1 MFTSNRLKTIL
12 KKPLII
18 LVLSCLLVLWES
30 HFTSWLIRQ
39 GFLSTENIWHLP
51 VFALIQFTIMFVI
64 PAITIRLIF
73 KKPLS
78 DFGLFAPTNYK
89 QYISPI
95 CIILGIFL
103 PFIYFLSK
111 QIDFQNLYF
120 VKYGIVFFLVQTIF
134 SAFYYFGEEFIFR
147 GLMHF
152 SLWNRFKFHSLWI
165 INIIFLIFH
174 WGKPTAE
181 LSFAFFLGVALNYLS
196 YKTKSFIPAFIIHW
210 LLALVLNILVTFVF
224 FHTV

>member
-12 KKPLII
+12 SNPLLV
-18 LVLSCLLVLWES
+18 LVLSCLLVLGES
-30 HFTSWLIRQ
+30 HFISWLIRQ

-51 VFALIQFTIMFVI
+51 ILALIQFTIMFVI
-64 PAITIRLIF
+64 PAITIKLIF
-73 KKPLS
+73 KKTLS
-78 DFGLFAPTNYK
+78 DFGLSAPVNYK
-89 QYISPI
+89 QYISPV

-103 PFIYFLSK
+103 SFIYFLSR
-111 QIDFQNLYF
+111 QSDFQNLYF
-120 VKYGIVFFLVQTIF
+120 VKHGIVFFLVQTIF
-134 SAFYYFGEEFIFR
+134 GAFYYFGEEFIFR

-174 WGKPTAE
+174 MGKPMIE
-181 LSFAFFLGVALNYLS
+181 LYFAFFLGVALNYLS

-210 LLALVLNILVTFVF
+210 ILALVLNILVTFVF
-224 FHTV
+224 FHTI